1 MKVNII
7 GKFPGQYLN
16 GVGILPQRGVELTE
30 AEVRRLL
37 NFREIRVFD
46 ATSGSLLTKAT
57 FASKKKP
64 VTPAPAKAEIPSEP
78 VTPPVFEKPT
88 FTPPIIA
95 PEKETYETPEVKIDE
110 PSPVLE
116 TPETPIE
123 TPEDVEYVVGV
134 DLAEKES
141 APEEPAETVEEEKPR
156 QNFNNGGYNKKN
168 KKNRYRDQQQQNSD
182 KE

>member
-7 GKFPGQYLN
+7 GKFSGQYLN
-16 GVGILPQRGVELTE
+16 GVGILPQRGIELTE

-37 NFREIRVFD
+37 NFRDIRVFD
-46 ATSGSLLTKAT
+46 ATSGGLLTKASFDT
-57 FASKKKP
+57 KKKSA
-64 VTPAPAKAEIPSEP
+64 TPAKADIPSEP
-78 VTPPVFEKPT
+78 VAPPVFEKPAL
-88 FTPPIIA
+88 TPYITEPV
-95 PEKETYETPEVKIDE
+95 KETYETPEVKIDE

-116 TPETPIE
+116 TPDTPIE
-123 TPEDVEYVVGV
+123 TPEDAAYVVGV

-141 APEEPAETVEEEKPR
+141 APEEPVETVEEEKPR

-168 KKNRYRDQQQQNSD
+168 KKNRYRDQHQNSD